1 MSDPKMP
8 NTRANDCDTNLS
20 QRPSAPG
27 GDDFDRAVAEHH
39 ERIRLLVFRLLDWRD
54 GIEDVVQEVFLAAWS
69 GWPRFRGRSS
79 VELWLKRIAVNKCR
93 SRLRREAVRARWFGW
108 VRGVFKNQ
116 LQAPA
121 DQLLDRQEQADR
133 VRSAIRALEPVY
145 REATVL
151 HYLENLSIDEIAE
164 VLGVRRNTVEVRLH
178 RARRQLEKILSNEME

>member
-1 MSDPKMP
+1 MPDHKMP
-8 NTRANDCDTNLS
+8 NTRAHDRDTNLP
-20 QRPSAPG
+20 QRPPAPG
-27 GDDFDRAVAEHH
+27 ADDFDRSVAENHD
-39 ERIRLLVFRLLDWRD
+39 RIRMLVFRLLGWRD
-54 GIEDVVQEVFLAAWS
+54 GIEDVVQDVFLAAWT

-93 SRLRREAVRARWFGW
+93 SRLRREAVRKRWFGW
-108 VRGVFKNQ
+108 VQGVFKNQ

-133 VRSAIRALEPVY
+133 VRSAIRALKPVY
-145 REATVL
+145 RETTVL

-178 RARRQLEKILSNEME
+178 RARRQLEIILANEME